1 MYKIFLLALNHFSQV
16 PPKMARHRPLV
27 PLPCHPISAMH
38 EMMVPAN
45 GPLVSTTNITAVRS
59 VKVTTPVSTVG
70 GGGSFQVSRSHIQ
83 HVRLATPTQSKHQ
96 RH

>member
-1 MYKIFLLALNHFSQV
+1 
-16 PPKMARHRPLV
+16 MARHRPLV

-45 GPLVSTTNITAVRS
+45 GPLVSATNITAVRS

-70 GGGSFQVSRSHIQ
+70 GFFSGVQITYPACPLGNPNSE
-83 HVRLATPTQSKHQ
+83 
-96 RH
+96 

>member
-1 MYKIFLLALNHFSQV
+1 
-16 PPKMARHRPLV
+16 MAHHRPLV

-45 GPLVSTTNITAVRS
+45 GPLVSATNITAVRS

-70 GGGSFQVSRSHIQ
+70 GGGFFSGVQVTYPACPLGNPNSE
-83 HVRLATPTQSKHQ
+83 
-96 RH
+96 

>member
-1 MYKIFLLALNHFSQV
+1 
-16 PPKMARHRPLV
+16 MAHHRPLV

-45 GPLVSTTNITAVRS
+45 GPLVSATNITAVRS
-59 VKVTTPVSTVG
+59 VKVTTPVSTVGGG

>member
-1 MYKIFLLALNHFSQV
+1 
-16 PPKMARHRPLV
+16 MACHRPLV

-38 EMMVPAN
+38 EMMAPAN
-45 GPLVSTTNITAVRS
+45 GPLVSATNITAVRS